1 MEQGGVGERERPM
14 PVKTKATRKD
24 GRQSVQRRSSAATA
38 SIRILAARQRHVVAA
53 TPICFALT
61 RTGRRC
67 GTHRSTVVRPRGE
80 VEIVSKT
87 HRCRYRRQQRTQRRS
102 SGCYTT
108 APLAAGVQHHSATL
122 LCSALL
128 CCVGE
133 YGGPS
138 LRRRR
143 LPCRTSAAE
152 GAQRIVKQRR
162 SLLLPRC
169 LPIHFRCFALRCA
182 ASQFGGTDN
191 IGSAPLAAAGPQ
203 FTRLVQAC
211 PAAVPERA
219 PVSVPVPMSLFR
231 GDDEG

>member
-1 MEQGGVGERERPM
+1 MGDSQYKGEAAQQPLPSGFWRHDSATSLRPPQFASLSHEQDADAAHTAAQWSVRAARSRSSPKRTGVGTGGSR
-14 PVKTKATRKD
+14 
-24 GRQSVQRRSSAATA
+24 GRNDDQ
-38 SIRILAARQRHVVAA
+38 VAA
-53 TPICFALT
+53 TPQ
-61 RTGRRC
+61 
-67 GTHRSTVVRPRGE
+67 HRLQRVFNIIRP
-80 VEIVSKT
+80 
-87 HRCRYRRQQRTQRRS
+87 
-102 SGCYTT
+102 
-108 APLAAGVQHHSATL
+108 P
-122 LCSALL
+122 CSALL

-152 GAQRIVKQRR
+152 GTQRIVKQRR